1 MERCVNYCG
10 ITCVNGYCPNA
21 LATEYPEYG
30 YEHCTCEECGF
41 YDGCQDCTFR
51 NTPMCTPMDRK
62 GQIMKIKEIEIKYVR
77 EDVTPVAQCAGG
89 DWIDLRTAVDVAM
102 NAGDFKIIP
111 LGVAMKLPENYEALV
126 VPRSS
131 TFKRYG
137 IIMTNSIG
145 VIDEAYCGNN
155 DEWGFPVYA
164 TRACYI
170 SKNTRI
176 CQFRIIEHQPL
187 VQFKIVEN
195 LTGKDRGGFGSTGRR

>member
-1 MERCVNYCG
+1 MNTVHVKN
-10 ITCVNGYCPNA
+10 VV
-21 LATEYPEYG
+21 
-30 YEHCTCEECGF
+30 F
-41 YDGCQDCTFR
+41 YNGCQDCTFR

-89 DWIDLRTAVDVAM
+89 DWIDLHTGVDVAM

-187 VQFKIVEN
+187 VQLKIVEN

>member
-1 MERCVNYCG
+1 MNTVHVKN
-10 ITCVNGYCPNA
+10 VV
-21 LATEYPEYG
+21 
-30 YEHCTCEECGF
+30 F

-155 DEWGFPVYA
+155 DEWGFPAYA

-176 CQFRIIEHQPL
+176 CQFRIIEHQSL
-187 VQFKIVEN
+187 VQLKIVEN

>member
-1 MERCVNYCG
+1 MNTIHVKN
-10 ITCVNGYCPNA
+10 VV
-21 LATEYPEYG
+21 
-30 YEHCTCEECGF
+30 F

-187 VQFKIVEN
+187 VQLKIVEN

>member
-1 MERCVNYCG
+1 M
-10 ITCVNGYCPNA
+10 
-21 LATEYPEYG
+21 
-30 YEHCTCEECGF
+30 H
-41 YDGCQDCTFR
+41 
-51 NTPMCTPMDRK
+51 
-62 GQIMKIKEIEIKYVR
+62 
-77 EDVTPVAQCAGG
+77 
-89 DWIDLRTAVDVAM
+89 TAVDVAM

-111 LGVAMKLPENYEALV
+111 LGVAIKLPENYEALV

-187 VQFKIVEN
+187 VHLKIVEN